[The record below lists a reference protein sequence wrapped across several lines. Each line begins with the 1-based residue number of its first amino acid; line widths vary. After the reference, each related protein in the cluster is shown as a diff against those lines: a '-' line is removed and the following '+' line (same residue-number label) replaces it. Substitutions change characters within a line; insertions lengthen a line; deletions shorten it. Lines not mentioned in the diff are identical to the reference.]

1 MPGLEATDCP
11 FTVCTPQTPLHAERV
26 SGPRLVMKGLC
37 LVGYVDLEPGSWD
50 TRESDLKVES

>member
-1 MPGLEATDCP
+1 MSGLEATDCP
-11 FTVCTPQTPLHAERV
+11 FTVCIRKRLYMLSV
-26 SGPRLVMKGLC
+26 SPAPRLC